1 MPHVEIPQ
9 AELKLV
15 ILGDANCGKTSLVTR
30 FTQGYYRQQQPQQQ
44 YHNTSTLSN
53 QSLQHQQPRNPNF
66 VTKSIPVTSSNIPTK
81 IQIWDVAGC
90 PTTTTPNNNHNSN
103 HNSNTNSVNGAHTAA
118 KCYYSTSSAILL
130 GYDVTSRSSYEG
142 MRSWLNELRRT
153 ISFSVVVVAIVAL
166 KTDLLH
172 TAHNNRSKD
181 VAVQEYEVEQLAQA
195 LNVMYIPTSSKLD
208 VNVTNLFSRVA
219 EEVLLRR
226 KRGMGMGGSGSSHP
240 NNHLQWNGNVN
251 QFTNGLAGG
260 RKKEKFSAS
269 SSSSQASGSVTTD
282 NTRPSSPMSS
292 KELYGKYYETDNTTN
307 TIATN
312 RNNGNHNALD
322 GNQDYR
328 DDSNTSS
335 SMMLPNIDMIGNNNS
350 SKELYG
356 KYYETDNT
364 TNTTATNHIA
374 LDGNQDYRDDSNTS
388 SSMMLPNID
397 MIGNNNNT
405 NINNN
410 DNDAITTTTISSS
423 NAADGRCT
431 PVAMMTSLA
440 APNKQGGIRKVG
452 QENECDITLDVDPNN
467 ENDGEVLNGG
477 EEEGEN
483 NGGSF
488 FMMCGGPTWCGKT
501 SDTID

>member
-307 TIATN
+307 T
-312 RNNGNHNALD
+312 
-322 GNQDYR
+322 
-328 DDSNTSS
+328 
-335 SMMLPNIDMIGNNNS
+335 
-350 SKELYG
+350 
-356 KYYETDNT
+356 
-364 TNTTATNHIA
+364 TATNHIA

-397 MIGNNNNT
+397 MIGNNNN
-405 NINNN
+405 INNIN

>member
-30 FTQGYYRQQQPQQQ
+30 FTQGYYRQQQQ
-44 YHNTSTLSN
+44 YHNTSASSN

-90 PTTTTPNNNHNSN
+90 PTTTTTTPN
-103 HNSNTNSVNGAHTAA
+103 NTNSVNGAHTAA

-142 MRSWLNELRRT
+142 MRSWLNELRKT

-226 KRGMGMGGSGSSHP
+226 KRGMGMGSGSSHP

-307 TIATN
+307 T
-312 RNNGNHNALD
+312 
-322 GNQDYR
+322 
-328 DDSNTSS
+328 
-335 SMMLPNIDMIGNNNS
+335 
-350 SKELYG
+350 
-356 KYYETDNT
+356 
-364 TNTTATNHIA
+364 TATNHIA

-388 SSMMLPNID
+388 SSMMLPNND